1 MKKILFIANNN
12 IGTGLSGGDRIF
24 LELYRY
30 WQKNINV
37 SILGSAETK
46 NLLLRYKLPNNNF
59 YLSDSAD
66 NDPIIIHQIKRL
78 IKGIIWIIKNNSI
91 INNLDYVYS
100 TSDFYHDSLAA
111 LIIKIFHPKIIWIAG
126 YYLDSPNPFSPSSPY
141 NQTHRFFQGLIY
153 FIGQIPVKLFIN
165 HFADIVY
172 ITSDPDKK
180 LFPRKKTIV
189 IRGGVDTSISQKY
202 FQNSKNTTKIYEA
215 VFLGRLHPQK
225 GVIELIDVWN
235 NVVSVKP
242 NAKLAIIGDG
252 NLEPLIKQKINKLG
266 LNKNI
271 TLFGFQDGDKKYQIF
286 QQSKTVVHPA
296 IYDSGGMAAA
306 EAMSFGL
313 PGVSFDL
320 EALKTYYPKGMIKTQ
335 CFNLELFANNIL
347 QLLDNKKLYLQ
358 YSKEAKELIEQHWSW
373 QTQAEKI
380 FDLTFK
386 N

>member
-1 MKKILFIANNN
+1 M
-12 IGTGLSGGDRIF
+12 
-24 LELYRY
+24 
-30 WQKNINV
+30 
-37 SILGSAETK
+37 
-46 NLLLRYKLPNNNF
+46 
-59 YLSDSAD
+59 
-66 NDPIIIHQIKRL
+66 
-78 IKGIIWIIKNNSI
+78 
-91 INNLDYVYS
+91 
-100 TSDFYHDSLAA
+100 
-111 LIIKIFHPKIIWIAG
+111 
-126 YYLDSPNPFSPSSPY
+126 
-141 NQTHRFFQGLIY
+141 
-153 FIGQIPVKLFIN
+153 FIN